1 MNWNVYIT
9 FPFNSLHFPV
19 CIFSSLTV
27 AWYLKIER
35 SDSALNLP
43 IWTRKAYSQPFLNR
57 IYSWQAIMIEECI
70 PFVSVFFHGAYV
82 WYFLS
87 QFFTHQSNT
96 VVQFVGL
103 HPWSWNAHRTWL
115 ALEGFTNI
123 WICNPAPHRRW
134 YAAHISFAALHVQGA
149 LWISTEVLN
158 LWCVAV
164 SGHYSLLWLLQA

>member
-1 MNWNVYIT
+1 MSRSTLQIQVFASMKIYYSWYNGKIKKGKRSGSTSVYAKVRPYQLINSEQNVNVYNAHAFNWNLIKGFAKKYVMKWNVYIT

-43 IWTRKAYSQPFLNR
+43 LWTRKAYSQPFLNR

-82 WYFLS
+82 
-87 QFFTHQSNT
+87 
-96 VVQFVGL
+96 
-103 HPWSWNAHRTWL
+103 
-115 ALEGFTNI
+115 
-123 WICNPAPHRRW
+123 
-134 YAAHISFAALHVQGA
+134 
-149 LWISTEVLN
+149 
-158 LWCVAV
+158 
-164 SGHYSLLWLLQA
+164 